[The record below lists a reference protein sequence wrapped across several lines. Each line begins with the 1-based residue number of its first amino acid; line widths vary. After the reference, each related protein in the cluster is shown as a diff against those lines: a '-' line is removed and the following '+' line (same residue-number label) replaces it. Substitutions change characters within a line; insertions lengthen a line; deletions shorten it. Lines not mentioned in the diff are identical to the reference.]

1 MMNRSILRFSAAL
14 ASGLIFGLGLS
25 LSGMLNPARVQA
37 FLDIFG
43 NWDPSLAFVL
53 GGAVSIA
60 FIGVRAAQRMGRPVL
75 DDVFHLPTN
84 QKIDAPLI
92 IGSALFGLGWGLGG
106 FCPGPAIASLSVAA
120 LTSGAPQVI
129 LFILA
134 MLLGM
139 TLHDRL
145 SSRRP

>member
-1 MMNRSILRFSAAL
+1 MNRSILRFSAAL

-37 FLDIFG
+37 FLDVFG

-53 GGAVSIA
+53 GGAVLVA
-60 FIGVRAAQRMGRPVL
+60 FIGVRAAQRIGHPVL
-75 DDVFHLPTN
+75 DDTFHLPTN
-84 QKIDAPLI
+84 QTSDAPLI

-106 FCPGPAIASLSVAA
+106 FCPGPAIASLAVAA

-129 LFILA
+129 LFVLT

-145 SSRRP
+145 WSRRP